1 MTEPR
6 WGSVKNLDEVW
17 EQATRE
23 GRLSDAI
30 EAYVRTYD
38 WVTFPELM
46 RRLGGI
52 LDAEK
57 LPSITGKIDLEIC
70 PNIILWVGMSQSFAD
85 AVLQLQ
91 QEKRICPWPTDSLTY
106 LFDGG
111 ALKIPV
117 AKRVPKN
124 GYKKE
129 HWLPVC
135 FRIQDQGDKKR
146 LA

>member
-1 MTEPR
+1 MAGPR
-6 WGSVKNLDEVW
+6 WGNVKSRDEEW

-23 GRLSDAI
+23 GRFADAI
-30 EAYVRTYD
+30 EAYVRIYD

-46 RRLGGI
+46 RRLGSI
-52 LDAEK
+52 LEYEK
-57 LPSITGKIDLEIC
+57 LPGVTGTIALEIL
-70 PNIILWVGMSQSFAD
+70 PNVILWVGMSQAFSD

-91 QEKRICPWPTDSLTY
+91 REKRIWPWPTGFLTY
-106 LFDGG
+106 LIDGG
-111 ALKIPV
+111 TLQLPI
-117 AKRVPKN
+117 AKRLPKN
-124 GYKKE
+124 GYKQE